1 MWPNQG
7 KVGKSLD
14 MMRQIRIETVG
25 LDISVYSKI
34 RLENAYQTNTTIVY
48 INQNWQSRQ
57 LLLNVIA
64 HVRQYRAEDSFN
76 QVNILQCGKSSIMLK
91 SETQIWLSEGI
102 ILLQRRISG
111 LVSAKTHSPPRGS
124 AAVHHPGVPV
134 HSAARVGAIE
144 P

>member
-48 INQNWQSRQ
+48 INQN
-57 LLLNVIA
+57 
-64 HVRQYRAEDSFN
+64 
-76 QVNILQCGKSSIMLK
+76 
-91 SETQIWLSEGI
+91 
-102 ILLQRRISG
+102 
-111 LVSAKTHSPPRGS
+111 
-124 AAVHHPGVPV
+124 
-134 HSAARVGAIE
+134 
-144 P
+144 